1 MVVSVHD
8 DQAIVEMEASKEC
21 EACGACR
28 YTSTGRMVTP
38 VRNSLDARVGDTVKI
53 DIEPEMVVTAALIV
67 YILPIALFFAGYAIF
82 MWLGGVAGLSGE
94 TPGVIGGF
102 VFLVVSF
109 FAVRAVDQSAGVSRR
124 YEPKMYD
131 IIRQNSAG
139 R

>member
-1 MVVSVHD
+1 MVVSVLD

-53 DIEPEMVVTAALIV
+53 DIEPEIVVTAALIV
-67 YILPIALFFAGYAIF
+67 YMLPIALFFAGYAIF
-82 MWLGGVAGLSGE
+82 IWLGGLAGMTGE
-94 TPGVIGGF
+94 TPGVVGG
-102 VFLVVSF
+102 VLFLAVSF
-109 FAVRAVDQSAGVSRR
+109 FAVRVVDQRAGVSRR